1 MLEKYG
7 KNTIIINA
15 VGQKVAGTLS
25 KINEE

>member
-15 VGQKVAGTLS
+15 VSQKAAGTLS